1 MHTQKFA
8 NNTQN
13 IQSIRFRTFEWS
25 KSINYGAIQMT
36 VAYFSLYHVA
46 ASLED
51 DTSTCSTLYHSQI
64 DVEEPEVLN
73 QCDNE
78 RLNVISFVR

>member
-1 MHTQKFA
+1 MQWQKFA

-13 IQSIRFRTFEWS
+13 SQKIQFWKFEWN
-25 KSINYGAIQMT
+25 KSINYRAIQMT
-36 VAYFSLYHVA
+36 LAYSSLYDVS

-51 DTSTCSTLYHSQI
+51 DIWTCSTLYHSQI
-64 DVEEPEVLN
+64 DVGEVLN
-73 QCDNE
+73 QRDNE